1 MKRNLQFCIR
11 AQDGLIPYGGQTYV
25 RAIQNLKVEEGRR
38 GRVRIRGS
46 SRGERGSRKRG
57 EEGEKRTKDK

>member
-1 MKRNLQFCIR
+1 M
-11 AQDGLIPYGGQTYV
+11 IPYGGQTYV